1 MLNLICKSKFPI
13 LKDRNLGLELIN
25 NKDFINEHHILQK
38 INNNCFGLKEHNMTF
53 HRTKRSIS
61 VQNCCNLESQMF
73 RPTGIVGR
81 GADCCTKGTAFEFR
95 VRHGCKTLRPFT
107 GGNGD
112 RQSAAPIIKWPPAL
126 ALVVGQGLRT

>member
-81 GADCCTKGTAFEFR
+81 GADCCTKGTGFESR
-95 VRHGCKTLRPFT
+95 VRHGCEIVRHFIRS
-107 GGNGD
+107 NGD
-112 RQSAAPIIKWPPAL
+112 RLSGAVILKWSPFQ
-126 ALVVGQGLRT
+126 ALVVG